1 MPEVDPYTLLQVP
14 DDATEDEIEDAYDAL
29 FDQYEPQ
36 AQAGDAGAILVL
48 EQLNNARAVLV
59 DPEQRAAL
67 DWRLAATKKPGSGSG
82 GIRDVNRATATLT
95 DTGAARQQTLGEPA
109 QGEATR
115 TVTPQQPA
123 GQSRTAVKQPTQPSQ
138 PLPSNTVKARRRS
151 AARPRAVVVER
162 RKLPVVP
169 FVLGALLLFALALV
183 VSFFIAKNGGQAAAE
198 SRGVVV
204 ATVNGVPIYMQDYQE
219 RLTRDKAIIMQDPL
233 FSPLI
238 NNFQGITGTRMLQ
251 IVSSDSLDKLI
262 NLEVIQ
268 QQAKKEG
275 LYPTDAQQQGLIQ
288 QAKGTDLASGSS
300 FTAFLK
306 EKNIS
311 EGQYNRAVVANVVYT
326 VMADKHMPK
335 TGTDQERTDAFIKW
349 ICTTRQS
356 YDVKINLTFT
366 AKNDPCT
373 SGLPS
378 DVPLPGLGTPTAPE
392 PLGTAVPATVAPQPG
407 PAGTPTTP

>member
-14 DDATEDEIEDAYDAL
+14 DDATEDEIEDAYDVL
-29 FDQYEPQ
+29 FDRYEPQ
-36 AQAGDAGAILVL
+36 AQAGSVDAINALD
-48 EQLNNARAVLV
+48 QLNNARALLV
-59 DPEQRAAL
+59 DPQRRAAL
-67 DWRLAATKKPGSGSG
+67 DRQLGIARKKAGSGSDIMG
-82 GIRDVNRATATLT
+82 GVNPLTPIAATTVSEPVQVEAI
-95 DTGAARQQTLGEPA
+95 QTVAP
-109 QGEATR
+109 QG
-115 TVTPQQPA
+115 QPA
-123 GQSRTAVKQPTQPSQ
+123 EPSKRAVKQQSQPS
-138 PLPSNTVKARRRS
+138 PSSRVKARRRS

-162 RKLPVVP
+162 RRLPVMP
-169 FVLGALLLFALALV
+169 FLLGALLLFVLTLV
-183 VSFFIAKNGGQAAAE
+183 VTFFIAKNGGQAGAE
-198 SRGVVV
+198 SRGEIV
-204 ATVNGVPIYMQDYQE
+204 ATVNGAPIYMQDYQE
-219 RLTRDKAIIMQDPL
+219 RLARDKANIAQDPL
-233 FSPLI
+233 FAPLI

-288 QAKGTDLASGSS
+288 QARGKDLASGTS
-300 FTAFLK
+300 FTTFLK

-311 EGQYNRAVVANVVYT
+311 EGQYDRAVVANVVYT

-356 YDVKINLTFT
+356 YNVKVNLTFT

-407 PAGTPTTP
+407 SAGTPTTP

>member
-14 DDATEDEIEDAYDAL
+14 DDATEDEIEDAYDVL
-29 FDQYEPQ
+29 FDRYEPQ
-36 AQAGDAGAILVL
+36 AQAGSVDAINALD
-48 EQLNNARAVLV
+48 QLNNARALLV
-59 DPEQRAAL
+59 DPQRRAAL
-67 DWRLAATKKPGSGSG
+67 DRQLGIARKKAGSGSDIVSG
-82 GIRDVNRATATLT
+82 VNPLTSTAAATVEAK
-95 DTGAARQQTLGEPA
+95 QQTLGEPA
-109 QGEATR
+109 QVEAVQ
-115 TVTPQQPA
+115 TVTRQGQPA
-123 GQSRTAVKQPTQPSQ
+123 EPSKRAVKQPSPS
-138 PLPSNTVKARRRS
+138 STVKARRRS

-162 RKLPVVP
+162 RRLPVMP
-169 FVLGALLLFALALV
+169 FLLGALLLFVLALV
-183 VSFFIAKNGGQAAAE
+183 VTFFIAKNGGQAGAE
-198 SRGVVV
+198 SRGEIV
-204 ATVNGVPIYMQDYQE
+204 ATVNGAPIYMQDYQE
-219 RLTRDKAIIMQDPL
+219 RLARDKANIAQDPL
-233 FSPLI
+233 FAPLI

-288 QAKGTDLASGSS
+288 QARGKDLASGTS
-300 FTAFLK
+300 FTTFLK

-311 EGQYNRAVVANVVYT
+311 EGQYDRAVVANVVYT

-356 YDVKINLTFT
+356 YDVKVNLTFT

-407 PAGTPTTP
+407 SAGTPTTP